1 MIKFLDCKS
10 KNYPKK
16 LINFLNSRR
25 SGKNVDTSIVK
36 KILKDV
42 KLNRKK
48 ALLKYEK
55 KL

>member
-1 MIKFLDCKS
+1 MIKFLDSSS
-10 KNYPKK
+10 KNYTQK
-16 LINFLNSRR
+16 LINFLALRR

-48 ALLKYEK
+48 ALLKYE
-55 KL
+55 